1 LAATRATTANGRRE
15 AALSYVRAVPVWA
28 WLTALVVVSA
38 LIRFALSRQ
47 AVAPW
52 IMVDELIYSELAKS
66 FADSGQF
73 LIRGHSTAAYGVI
86 YPAVIA
92 PAWAAFK
99 SIPDAYGAA
108 KAINSVMMS
117 LAAVPAYLL
126 ARRMLSRPLALAG
139 AVLAVSLPSMV
150 YTATLMTENA
160 FYPIFLFAVLAIVVW
175 IERPSITTTLWV
187 IALVGLAYLTRAQ
200 ALAFGPA
207 ILTAPPLYVWAQ
219 KRGWRA
225 LRDYGLMYAV
235 VVAGGL
241 LVVIVQVARGASPL
255 GILGAYQVAG
265 ETDYHF
271 WSVVEWFWYQIGVL
285 DLSFGVFPLAALI
298 VLCVTARGQDRRVQA
313 FLAGAVAVTFWLML
327 EVSAFA
333 SVHQL
338 RVEERNTFYVVPLFL
353 TALLVWIDRGA
364 PRPARAAAT
373 AALIAGALPGV
384 LPFTRLITT
393 NAVSDT
399 LTILPIWSLQTALF
413 PIEQTALVV
422 VLACI
427 CAAGLFV
434 LVPKRYALVLPALIL
449 VYFAVS
455 QKPIEG
461 KHKTA
466 SVGALFA
473 GITLPRDWV
482 DHRVGHDARVTT
494 IWSGQTSAY
503 AIWENEIFNRSL
515 RRFYYL
521 HSQLAGDLPEQKV
534 NVDPETGLMT
544 SHGSPVLSRYAL
556 TDSSVELEGR
566 QLDQDPRTG
575 MTLYETK
582 GPLRQVSTVTGLYP
596 EDTWSGRYA
605 SYTRLA
611 CRGGKLRV
619 GLNSDPGI
627 FKKPQTV
634 VARIGG
640 EEAARV
646 RVPAGGSGELVV
658 PLPDNNPVCNVDFEV
673 SPTAIPAEVT
683 KGYNPDVRELG
694 IHFTR
699 FIYKPAS

>member
-1 LAATRATTANGRRE
+1 MAATRTVIAGRRSAVL
-15 AALSYVRAVPVWA
+15 AAVRAVPVWA
-28 WLTALVVVSA
+28 WLTALVAVSA
-38 LIRFALSRQ
+38 LIRYALSRQ

-73 LIRGHSTAAYGVI
+73 LIRDHSTAAYGVV
-86 YPAVIA
+86 YPALIS
-92 PAWAAFK
+92 PAWAAFR
-99 SIPDAYGAA
+99 SIPDAYAAA
-108 KAINSVMMS
+108 KAINSLMMS
-117 LAAVPAYLL
+117 VAAIPAYLI
-126 ARRMLSRPLALAG
+126 ARRMLSRWPALAA

-160 FYPIFLFAVLAIVVW
+160 FYPIFLFAVLAVVVW
-175 IERPSITTTLWV
+175 IERPTATTTLWV

-207 ILTAPPLYVWAQ
+207 ILTAPLLYVWAQ
-219 KRGWRA
+219 RRGWRA
-225 LRDYGLMYAV
+225 LRDYGLMYGL

-241 LVVIVQVARGASPL
+241 LIVVVQAARGASPL
-255 GILGAYQVAG
+255 GVLGAYRVAG
-265 ETDYHF
+265 ETHYHF
-271 WSVVEWFWYQIGVL
+271 WPVVEWFWYQIGVL
-285 DLSFGVFPLAALI
+285 DLSFGVVPLAAMI
-298 VLCVTARGQDRRVQA
+298 VLAVLARREDRRVQS
-313 FLAGAVAVTFWLML
+313 FLAAAIAVTFWLML

-353 TALLVWIDRGA
+353 IALLVWIDRGA
-364 PRPARAAAT
+364 PRPARAAGA
-373 AALIAGALPGV
+373 AALVAGALPGV

-461 KHKTA
+461 KHRTA

-482 DHRVGHDARVTT
+482 DHRVGYAARVTT

-521 HSQLAGDLPEQKV
+521 RSQLAGDLPEQKLK
-534 NVDPETGLMT
+534 VDPESGIMT
-544 SHGSPVLSRYAL
+544 SHGTPVRSRYVL
-556 TDSSVELEGR
+556 TDSSVQLEGR
-566 QLDQDPRTG
+566 ELDQDPRTG
-575 MTLYETK
+575 MTLYETS
-582 GPLRQVSTVTGLYP
+582 GPLRQVSQVTGLYP
-596 EDTWSGRYA
+596 NDTWSGRYA
-605 SYTRLA
+605 SYTRLN
-611 CRGGKLRV
+611 CHGGTLTV
-619 GLNSDPGI
+619 ALASDQAL
-627 FKKPQTV
+627 FTRPQTV
-634 VARIGG
+634 IARIGG
-640 EEAARV
+640 KEAARV
-646 RVPAGGSGELVV
+646 QIPAGGAADLVV
-658 PLPDNNPVCNVDFEV
+658 PLPRGERVCNVDFEV
-673 SPTAIPAEVT
+673 SPTAVPAEVT
-683 KGYNPDVRELG
+683 KGANPDVRELG
-694 IHFTR
+694 AHFSR
-699 FIYKPAS
+699 FEYKPRS